1 MSEDWYQ
8 YLGKGEQECI
18 KLFDTLDFSPFL
30 KNDVKN
36 LYDIIYNIENYYGN
50 KFEET
55 TGGLLFNLFNTL
67 EIIDYLESRYEVR
80 FIEHTIFLKYGT
92 GDKKLNDFNK
102 KTK

>member
-1 MSEDWYQ
+1 MSENWYQ
-8 YLGKGEQECI
+8 YLGKEEQECI

-30 KNDVKN
+30 KNDSKD
-36 LYDIIYNIENYYGN
+36 LYDIIDDIENYYGN
-50 KFEET
+50 EFEKI

-80 FIEHTIFLKYGT
+80 FKEYTIFLKYGT